1 MAHTLLSEL
10 EFLWGWVMFASGIII
25 TINLLSHFN
34 FVDFFSYLFFSRLVM

>member
-10 EFLWGWVMFASGIII
+10 EFLWGWVMFASGII
-25 TINLLSHFN
+25 TINLLSCFN